1 MGQRASFA
9 CDVLDVFRLAD
20 DGRFAFGWEFADWT
34 LLQEWEYLDF

>member
-20 DGRFAFGWEFADWT
+20 DGRFAFCREFAAWT
-34 LLQEWEYLDF
+34 LLREREYLDF

>member
-9 CDVLDVFRLAD
+9 CDVLDVFRFAD
-20 DGRFAFGWEFADWT
+20 DGRFAFCREFSDWT